1 MRVADAMM
9 LVGRSVR
16 SSPLRSLLT
25 ALGIAIGIAAV
36 TLLTSIGAG
45 VHQYVLEQFTQFGTR
60 IIAIQPGKTST
71 QGMGGIL
78 STTRPLTIADAHSL
92 RNLPGVTSV
101 LPVVQGT
108 GEISTGPRTRASEII
123 GVGTGMPDAWNFR
136 VAQGRFLPD
145 DDHPRPFVVLGQKM
159 KQELFGNRPALGE
172 WLQVG
177 GMRFRVIGVM
187 DSKGQML
194 GFDLDDVVY
203 IAAEH
208 ALALFD
214 RDSLMEIDVTFAPG
228 HDPVSVSEAIRRTLV
243 LRHGEEDFTRVTQDQ
258 MLESLDRILS
268 VLTLSVAALG
278 SISLLVGGVGILTI
292 MTTTVRERTSEVG
305 LLRALGSTQR
315 QVMVLFLGE
324 AIVLSVL
331 GGLLGILSI
340 LALVGVLDWLA
351 PNLPLQANW
360 PYLGLSLLLSALVG
374 LVAGVTPA
382 LETARLD
389 PIEAL
394 RAE

>member
-1 MRVADAMM
+1 MSET
-9 LVGRSVR
+9 RSFSCSR
-16 SSPLRSLLT
+16 
-25 ALGIAIGIAAV
+25 
-36 TLLTSIGAG
+36 
-45 VHQYVLEQFTQFGTR
+45 H
-60 IIAIQPGKTST
+60 
-71 QGMGGIL
+71 
-78 STTRPLTIADAHSL
+78 
-92 RNLPGVTSV
+92 
-101 LPVVQGT
+101 
-108 GEISTGPRTRASEII
+108 
-123 GVGTGMPDAWNFR
+123 
-136 VAQGRFLPD
+136 
-145 DDHPRPFVVLGQKM
+145 
-159 KQELFGNRPALGE
+159 
-172 WLQVG
+172 
-177 GMRFRVIGVM
+177 
-187 DSKGQML
+187 
-194 GFDLDDVVY
+194 VVY

-305 LLRALGSTQR
+305 LLRALGSTQK

-382 LETARLD
+382 LEAARLD

>member
-1 MRVADAMM
+1 M
-9 LVGRSVR
+9 
-16 SSPLRSLLT
+16 
-25 ALGIAIGIAAV
+25 I
-36 TLLTSIGAG
+36 
-45 VHQYVLEQFTQFGTR
+45 VL
-60 IIAIQPGKTST
+60 
-71 QGMGGIL
+71 
-78 STTRPLTIADAHSL
+78 
-92 RNLPGVTSV
+92 
-101 LPVVQGT
+101 
-108 GEISTGPRTRASEII
+108 
-123 GVGTGMPDAWNFR
+123 
-136 VAQGRFLPD
+136 
-145 DDHPRPFVVLGQKM
+145 
-159 KQELFGNRPALGE
+159 
-172 WLQVG
+172 
-177 GMRFRVIGVM
+177 
-187 DSKGQML
+187 
-194 GFDLDDVVY
+194 Y
-203 IAAEH
+203 
-208 ALALFD
+208 
-214 RDSLMEIDVTFAPG
+214 
-228 HDPVSVSEAIRRTLV
+228 
-243 LRHGEEDFTRVTQDQ
+243 HGEEDFTRVTQDQ

-305 LLRALGSTQR
+305 LLRALGSTQK

-382 LETARLD
+382 LEAARLD